1 MASIKPGDLVRV
13 RTSDGHWLPR
23 RAVSGVQMGTEFY
36 IVLVAR
42 DDEWEAANRSGVE
55 LEGVPWPA
63 DAVEVII
70 DDRS

>member
-1 MASIKPGDLVRV
+1 
-13 RTSDGHWLPR
+13 
-23 RAVSGVQMGTEFY
+23 MGTDFY

-42 DDEWEAANRSGVE
+42 EDEWEAASRSGE
-55 LEGVPWPA
+55 AIQGVPWPA